1 MADDLFSIADQ
12 VDAER
17 AVAQA
22 KTARVKAVIKARYA
36 PRGSL
41 IERRRQAVAATLDAL
56 RAEVEL
62 RRVCEERN
70 KH

>member
-1 MADDLFSIADQ
+1 MADDLFTAADQ

-17 AVAQA
+17 AVALAEADRSRALRKVRLGPHGTVQ
-22 KTARVKAVIKARYA
+22 
-36 PRGSL
+36 
-41 IERRRQAVAATLDAL
+41 ERQRRAVAATLDAL

>member
-1 MADDLFSIADQ
+1 MADDLFTAADQ

-17 AVAQA
+17 AVAMA
-22 KTARVKAVIKARYA
+22 EADRSRALRKVHIGPPGTV
-36 PRGSL
+36 L
-41 IERRRQAVAATLDAL
+41 ERQRQAVAATLDAL

-62 RRVCEERN
+62 SRVCEERN